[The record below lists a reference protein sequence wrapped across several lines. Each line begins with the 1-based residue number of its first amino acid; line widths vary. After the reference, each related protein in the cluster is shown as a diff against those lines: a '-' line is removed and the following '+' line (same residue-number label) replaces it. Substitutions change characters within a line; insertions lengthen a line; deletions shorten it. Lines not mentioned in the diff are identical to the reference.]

1 MIFASDNWAGA
12 SDRVVAAI
20 AEASRG
26 STPAY
31 GGDELTAALERRFS
45 ELFEHDVGV
54 LTVGTGTAANALGIA
69 AYCRPGS
76 VVFAHAQAHI
86 LVDEANAVAFAGDG
100 AKVAGVDGAGGKLTP
115 ATLEAAMALYPAG
128 AIRHGQP
135 VAVSVSQ
142 ISELGLAYSAE
153 EIDALT
159 SVAQSGGLGF
169 HMDGARFAGA
179 VAGLGVPPAELT
191 WKSGVDVLS
200 FGGTKNGCVAAEAL
214 IFFDPDRA
222 TDTAFARLRMGHG
235 FSKQWFVAAQLLA
248 YLEDDH
254 WLDLANHANAMA
266 GRLAAALRGCDEAR
280 LALEPAA
287 NEVFVVMSN
296 ALDER
301 LKAAGAVYY
310 PWSGD
315 GMPVEALAGEGE
327 VLVRL
332 VTSFRTSAAE
342 VEAFAA
348 VLSAG

>member
-31 GGDELTAALERRFS
+31 GGDDLTAELERRFS
-45 ELFEHDVGV
+45 ELFERDVGV

-69 AYCRPGS
+69 AFCRPGG
-76 VVFAHAQAHI
+76 VVFAHTQAHI
-86 LVDEANAVAFAGDG
+86 LVDEANAVAFVGSG
-100 AKVAGVDGAGGKLTP
+100 AKVVGVDGEGGKLTP
-115 ATLEAAMALYPAG
+115 ATLEAAVALYPPE

-142 ISELGLAYSAE
+142 ISELGLAYSPE
-153 EIDALT
+153 EVGALA
-159 SVAQSGGLGF
+159 SVAASGGLAV

-179 VAGLGVPPAELT
+179 VAQPGVSPAGLT

-214 IFFDPDRA
+214 IFFDPARA
-222 TDTAFARLRMGHG
+222 EDSAFARLRIGHG

-254 WLDLANHANAMA
+254 WLDLAGDANAMA
-266 GRLAAALRGCDEAR
+266 ERLADALRGSDEAR

-287 NEVFVVMSN
+287 NEVLAVMSVS
-296 ALDER
+296 LDER
-301 LKAAGAVYY
+301 LKAAGAIYY
-310 PWSGD
+310 PWSTD
-315 GMPVEALAGEGE
+315 GMPVAALPGEGE

-332 VTSFRTSAAE
+332 VTSFRTSEAE
-342 VEAFAA
+342 VEQFASL
-348 VLSAG
+348 LSTG